1 MGLYDILKQKK
12 NSEELEKEKMATLPE
27 GEHIVAQTREEFIDF
42 CESLKKDFN
51 GVMKLYNRNEGK
63 KYAAALLLNKGQII
77 GASFEDMDDKTIAY
91 KEDAIVQIKKR
102 LSGTRGDLE
111 AYSFSNQD
119 AERVKKTNQ
128 DVMLK
133 NAVPFSSLGMKIKG
147 NIEEKQGFGAKL
159 PSTDYFSLKEGTRVK
174 EMRVEEGFRLADF
187 ARKFSLGLPEMPPQK
202 PAIQNKE
209 PAKAEKEDRPQ
220 SINEKKGLFAG
231 LPGIPGI
238 PGTQIDASDAKK
250 ERIEALK
257 KKRQTENMN
266 LAKRISQITQKKQDA
281 PKKET
286 GKIETAIDKLY
297 QLVQKY
303 KRLKID
309 DDLARRIG
317 VSRSQIEGWALI
329 LEEHKLVE
337 LHYPAIG
344 EPEIRVMGEKRI

>member
-12 NSEELEKEKMATLPE
+12 NSDDLEKEKKAVLPE
-27 GEHIVAQTREEFIDF
+27 GEQVIAQTREEFIDF

-51 GVMKLYNRNEGK
+51 GVMKLYNRSEGK
-63 KYAAALLLNKGQII
+63 KYTAALLLDGGNII
-77 GASFEDMDDKTIAY
+77 GASFEDIDDKTIAY

-111 AYSFSNQD
+111 AYSFSEKD
-119 AERVKKTNQ
+119 ADRVRKTNQ
-128 DVMLK
+128 EAILK
-133 NAVPFSSLGMKIKG
+133 AAVPFSSLGMKIKG
-147 NIEEKQGFGAKL
+147 NIEEKHDIGLKGPQA
-159 PSTDYFSLKEGTRVK
+159 DYFSLKEGTRIK
-174 EMRVEEGFRLADF
+174 EMRVEEGFRLTDF
-187 ARKFSLGLPEMPPQK
+187 ARKFSLGIPEMPPQK
-202 PAIQNKE
+202 PAIPKKE
-209 PAKAEKEDRPQ
+209 PPKIEKEDRPQ
-220 SINEKKGLFAG
+220 SINDKKGLFSG

-238 PGTQIDASDAKK
+238 PGGDSDAKN
-250 ERIEALK
+250 ERLEAMK
-257 KKRQTENMN
+257 KKRQLENMN
-266 LAKRISQITQKKQDA
+266 LAKRISQITQKKQEG

-309 DDLARRIG
+309 DELARRIG

-344 EPEIRVMGEKRI
+344 EPEIRAIEEKKGL

>member
-12 NSEELEKEKMATLPE
+12 NSDESENEKKAKLPE
-27 GEHIVAQTREEFIDF
+27 GEQVVAQTREEFIDF

-51 GVMKLYNRNEGK
+51 GVMKLYNRNAGT
-63 KYAAALLLNKGQII
+63 KYTAALLLDGGDII

-91 KEDAIVQIKKR
+91 REDALTQIKKR

-111 AYSFSNQD
+111 AYSFSEKD
-119 AERVKKTNQ
+119 AEKVKKTNQ
-128 DVMLK
+128 EAILK
-133 NAVPFSSLGMKIKG
+133 HAVPFSSLGMKIKG
-147 NIEEKQGFGAKL
+147 NIEEKPGFWGKNQ
-159 PSTDYFSLKEGTRVK
+159 STDYFSLKEGTRIK
-174 EMRVEEGFRLADF
+174 EMRVEEGFRLAEF
-187 ARKFSLGLPEMPPQK
+187 AHKFSLGLPEPPLQK
-202 PAIQNKE
+202 PAIPKKE
-209 PAKAEKEDRPQ
+209 PQKEENIDRPQ
-220 SINEKKGLFAG
+220 SINDKKGLFSG

-238 PGTQIDASDAKK
+238 PSGDSEGKN
-250 ERIEALK
+250 ERLEALK
-257 KKRQTENMN
+257 KKRQMENMN
-266 LAKRISQITQKKQDA
+266 LAKRISQITQKKQEG

-286 GKIETAIDKLY
+286 GKIETPIDKLY
-297 QLVQKY
+297 QFVQKY

-344 EPEIRVMGEKRI
+344 EPEIRAIEERKI